1 MRSEFDIRA
10 DGATAGHP
18 SPRASCLDEALR
30 SDRIEF
36 WYQPKI
42 DLRLKRLVGAEAF
55 ARLRT
60 QENKILPASALMV
73 GAADESV
80 VALTERAL
88 VSALKTSANLSEIG
102 IDVPLAI
109 NVSVDALVKLP
120 IVDIVLKYRPDGDK
134 CLSLL
139 FDVTETQVLHQIAE
153 MDKISEKLRACG
165 FSVAVDDFGK
175 SILSTLQDKQL
186 SESMIDQMF
195 DALVR
200 LKGVLFSEMKLDRSL
215 VQGCDNDAHRKAICK
230 HIIDL
235 THNFGSKAVAVGV
248 EKASEMRTLQELNC
262 DIGQGFLF
270 GAPMQEDDF
279 ISLIWE
285 RGVRSKQRVA

>member
-1 MRSEFDIRA
+1 MSSEFDFRA
-10 DGATAGHP
+10 DGASTGPP
-18 SPRASCLDEALR
+18 SPRGICLDEALR

-42 DLRLKRLVGAEAF
+42 DLRLKLLVGVETF
-55 ARLRT
+55 ARFRT
-60 QENKILPASALMV
+60 QENKILPASVLIV

-102 IDVPLAI
+102 VDVPLAI
-109 NVSVDALVKLP
+109 NMSVDALVKLP

-134 CLSLL
+134 CLGLL
-139 FDVTETQVLHQIAE
+139 FDLSETQVLHQIAE
-153 MDKISEKLRACG
+153 MGKISEKLRACG
-165 FSVAVDDFGK
+165 FGVAVDDFGK
-175 SILSTLQDKQL
+175 SLLSTIQDKQL
-186 SESMIDQMF
+186 CESKIDQMF
-195 DALVR
+195 DTLVR
-200 LKGVLFSEMKLDRSL
+200 LKSVLFSEMKLDRSL
-215 VQGCDNDAHRKAICK
+215 VQGCNKDARKKAICK

-235 THNFGSKAVAVGV
+235 THNFGSEAVAVGV

-270 GAPMQEDDF
+270 GAPMPEEDF
-279 ISLIWE
+279 INLIWE